1 MYNLQVQIIHLLL
14 YWSNF
19 NRVKYILNYYVSIKK
34 QYTTSDIWDQLNTSN
49 IYTSVQ
55 NNIVYHG
62 HARI

>member
-1 MYNLQVQIIHLLL
+1 MYNLQVQITHLLL

-55 NNIVYHG
+55 NNIVYHD

>member
-55 NNIVYHG
+55 NNIVYHD
-62 HARI
+62 HVRI